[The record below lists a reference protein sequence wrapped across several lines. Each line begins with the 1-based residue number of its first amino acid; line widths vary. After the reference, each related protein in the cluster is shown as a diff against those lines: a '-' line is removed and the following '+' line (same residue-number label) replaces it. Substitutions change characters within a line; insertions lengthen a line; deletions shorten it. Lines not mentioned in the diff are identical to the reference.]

1 MADQITKSIIVD
13 GSPSEVFNLWAN
25 FQNFPHFMKYVKSV
39 VPTGDRTSRWVVEG
53 PLGKDVEWVA
63 EVTRFEP
70 SQRIGWS
77 TKDYHAGSDVTT
89 YRGGSDITTSG
100 QVTFAPVGNNQTEV
114 TVVMQYVPP
123 AGAVGEAVAKIFANP
138 EKRVEEDLNNFKKFA
153 EGSVSRLTSS

>member
-13 GSPSEVFNLWAN
+13 GRPSDVFNLWAN

-53 PLGKDVEWVA
+53 PLGQDVEWVA

-77 TKDYHAGSDVTT
+77 TKGRHDGSDV
-89 YRGGSDITTSG
+89 TTSG
-100 QVTFAPVGNNQTEV
+100 QVTFAEVGTNQTEV
-114 TVVMQYVPP
+114 TVMMQYVPP
-123 AGAVGEAVAKIFANP
+123 AGAVGEAVAKIFSNP
-138 EKRVEEDLNNFKKFA
+138 DQRVEEDLQNFKKFA
-153 EGSVSRLTSS
+153 EGNVSRLSSM